1 MKREIESDKIS
12 ACAHCGGQAV
22 FVLNDEG
29 LSDIALKRFEPNS
42 REYEYYLKQDVK
54 IRCKKCRMST
64 MELVATVRVDP
75 VLMTTN
81 GSFYETGAVKK
92 LLEMWNNRVAD
103 LPKEGKWEK
112 SDIPGEKYVCS
123 ICGGACWYY
132 DCQGEVAKSRFCP
145 SCGAKMKDF
154 K

>member
-1 MKREIESDKIS
+1 MSLNVEMSDLKP
-12 ACAHCGGQAV
+12 CPFCGNKV
-22 FVLNDEG
+22 NIIINDMNDMRIFRDDR
-29 LSDIALKRFEPNS
+29 DINAKK
-42 REYEYYLKQDVK
+42 YYLRENVR
-54 IRCKKCRMST
+54 IECKKCQIRT
-64 MELVATVRVDP
+64 GEWTAQVEVDP
-75 VLMTTN
+75 ATLKTN
-81 GSFYETGAVKK
+81 YSLSDTEAVKRISK
-92 LLEMWNNRVAD
+92 IWNNRVAD
-103 LPKEGKWEK
+103 LPKEGQWEK